1 MIIGIGIDIVE
12 TERLARALA
21 AAGQFQ
27 DRVFTAGELAA
38 CADRGDRIQALAAR
52 FAAKEACLKALGAG
66 ILEGGLQQVEV
77 VSAARGA
84 PHLRLTGALA
94 ERARRRGVRHAYVS
108 LTHEPGFAAAV
119 VLLEGTRT
127 RAARPA
133 RRRDAGAWT
142 LETLLNGTW

>member
-1 MIIGIGIDIVE
+1 VIIGIGIDIVE

-94 ERARRRGVRHAYVS
+94 ERARRRHAHVS

>member
-1 MIIGIGIDIVE
+1 MVIGIGIDIVE

-21 AAGQFQ
+21 APGRFQ

-38 CADRGDRIQALAAR
+38 CADRGDRTQALAAR

-66 ILEGGLQQVEV
+66 ILEGGLRQVEI
-77 VSAARGA
+77 VSDARGA
-84 PHLRLTGALA
+84 PQLRLAGTLA
-94 ERARRRGVRHAYVS
+94 ERARRCGVRHAHVS

-119 VLLEGTRT
+119 VILEGTRT